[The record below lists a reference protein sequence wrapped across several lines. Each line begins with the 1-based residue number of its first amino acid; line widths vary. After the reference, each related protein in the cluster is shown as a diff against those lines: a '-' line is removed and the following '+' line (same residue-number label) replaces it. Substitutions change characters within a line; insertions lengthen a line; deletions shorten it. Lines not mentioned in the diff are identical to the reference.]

1 MNQQQHILS
10 SKILYTCSIR
20 DTDGV
25 KEELDSRA
33 LFIPLTQIHQ
43 LLIIDSGVGKRERL
57 GKTSVSIFLIPLRM
71 FFQQLSDAKHL
82 AAREQLAP
90 KHLSANTPSSYSNER
105 FPSWQPHLL
114 FPDDDNNKVIKFFYP
129 QRVEKDVSNM

>member
-82 AAREQLAP
+82 AAREQLE
-90 KHLSANTPSSYSNER
+90 SS
-105 FPSWQPHLL
+105 
-114 FPDDDNNKVIKFFYP
+114 
-129 QRVEKDVSNM
+129 